1 MAAPEGRRKRAEGK
15 AQRRRQARRVSPP
28 PLRGGLHIDDANHGL
43 RSLRSLHPWQPSSA
57 PPGREKD
64 WAPVTTGC
72 ARVARFTRGNQP
84 PPLRGGRSVH
94 ISGSIAPPSQRR
106 STYVAPEGRWTVAT
120 GGAEPEAQRNPWKV
134 ARIDEPP
141 RRGGGDVRRSMRL
154 AHRTLPPPLR
164 GGLHLRAADHGL
176 RSLRSLHPWQHPS
189 APPGRSQYRRRFPRV
204 ALAALASPVATVLR
218 PSGAESML
226 ATLSTGCARCARFTR
241 GNIPSPLRGGPIRAR
256 QPFKRVASLPT
267 NDFRRPG
274 GAQECCHGWSGAEG
288 AAQPVESRAN

>member
-1 MAAPEGRRKRAEGK
+1 
-15 AQRRRQARRVSPP
+15 SPP

-141 RRGGGDVRRSMRL
+141 RRGGGDVRRAR
-154 AHRTLPPPLR
+154 
-164 GGLHLRAADHGL
+164 RAEG
-176 RSLRSLHPWQHPS
+176 
-189 APPGRSQYRRRFPRV
+189 RRRTGRF
-204 ALAALASPVATVLR
+204 LR
-218 PSGAESML
+218 PSGAGS
-226 ATLSTGCARCARFTR
+226 LSTPPSTGRARCARFTR
-241 GNIPSPLRGGPIRAR
+241 RNSPPPLRGGIHIDAAFHGLR
-256 QPFKRVASLPT
+256 SLCSLHPWQQS
-267 NDFRRPG
+267 FAPPG
-274 GAQECCHGWSGAEG
+274 RL
-288 AAQPVESRAN
+288 PY